1 MEMPPPNCS
10 LTSLCSLQELKPPK
24 SGGAAGGGRRGSFD
38 PATKDDAAAE
48 VSINVLVDYFYGI
61 ELRRWKNSYM
71 HFLKV
76 PHTHPVI
83 Y

>member
-48 VSINVLVDYFYGI
+48 VSINVFVDYCHGI
-61 ELRRWKNSYM
+61 ELRR
-71 HFLKV
+71 
-76 PHTHPVI
+76 
-83 Y
+83 